1 LGVAER
7 VLIDTGPIVAILS
20 ENDEHHNRCTD
31 ALAGLVPPLFTCW
44 PVVTEAAWLLRKRPD
59 TLTRMFDGFAGQFF
73 ALLSLDDEDLPAV
86 AAMMKRYESAGLQ
99 LADVALAHLAERE
112 NIRTFFTTDRR
123 DFSIVRLKRNR
134 TLKLIPDMQ

>member
-1 LGVAER
+1 MAER

-20 ENDEHHNRCTD
+20 ENDEHHNCCTD

-44 PVVTEAAWLLRKRPD
+44 PVVTEVAWLLHRRPD
-59 TLTRMFDGFAGQFF
+59 TLTRMFDGFAGQLF
-73 ALLSLDDEDLPAV
+73 ALLSLNDEDLPAV

-112 NIRTFFTTDRR
+112 NIHTIFTTERR

-134 TLKLIPDMQ
+134 TLKLIPNMQ